1 MGERSA
7 VKKQLIVDAAR
18 RVFADKGYKDVTMTD
33 IVEACGISRGG
44 LYLYFGSTREL
55 FLEVMRAEEGMDDDV
70 FAGQLG
76 EDAAAVDVLML
87 FFREQK
93 REILGKKG
101 DLSMAV
107 YEYCFA
113 GEDGKEEPALKRRFE
128 SAIRALE
135 RLIEAGIDDGSF
147 YEVDAREVSR
157 NVMYALEGM
166 RICSRTMGLTE
177 VEVDGELLALA
188 RGLVAE

>member
-87 FFREQK
+87 FFREQT
-93 REILGKKG
+93 REALGQKG

-107 YEYCFA
+107 YEDCVS
-113 GEDGKEEPALKRRFE
+113 GEDGKE
-128 SAIRALE
+128 
-135 RLIEAGIDDGSF
+135 GQ
-147 YEVDAREVSR
+147 
-157 NVMYALEGM
+157 
-166 RICSRTMGLTE
+166 GL
-177 VEVDGELLALA
+177 
-188 RGLVAE
+188 

>member
-70 FAGQLG
+70 FAGQL
-76 EDAAAVDVLML
+76 
-87 FFREQK
+87 
-93 REILGKKG
+93 
-101 DLSMAV
+101 
-107 YEYCFA
+107 
-113 GEDGKEEPALKRRFE
+113 
-128 SAIRALE
+128 
-135 RLIEAGIDDGSF
+135 
-147 YEVDAREVSR
+147 
-157 NVMYALEGM
+157 
-166 RICSRTMGLTE
+166 
-177 VEVDGELLALA
+177 
-188 RGLVAE
+188 